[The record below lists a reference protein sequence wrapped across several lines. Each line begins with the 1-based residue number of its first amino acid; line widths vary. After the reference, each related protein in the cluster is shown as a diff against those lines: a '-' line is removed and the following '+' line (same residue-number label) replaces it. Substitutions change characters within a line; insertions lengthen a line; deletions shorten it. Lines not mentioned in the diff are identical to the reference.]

1 MIKVYGMPSCPDCSY
16 VEEQIK
22 DREGFEVIDIGSD
35 VKKLKEFLKLRDT
48 DPAFD
53 SVKGQGVG
61 IPCFVTE
68 DGKVTL
74 NPEDVGLKPR
84 SDQRIACRI
93 DGKGC

>member
-16 VEEQIK
+16 LKEQIK
-22 DREGFEVIDIGSD
+22 ERGGFEMIDIGSD

-48 DPAFD
+48 DLAFD
-53 SVKGQGVG
+53 SVKGQGIG

-74 NPEDVGLKPR
+74 NPEDVGLKSRP
-84 SDQRIACRI
+84 DQGVACRL
-93 DGKGC
+93 DGTGC